1 MGDRHREMANNI
13 LGMHL
18 MADGAV
24 SDASV
29 FEEGRLAK
37 MLTDFVSALEMQ
49 LIYGPVFKHVELDPS
64 KLTGDVFQDEGGTSV
79 FCMISTSHLSVHV
92 WPLRKQFMLDIFSC
106 RDFDQAKAMEI
117 LSAYLNPSQLNTR
130 LVRRSPL

>member
-1 MGDRHREMANNI
+1 MNNI
-13 LGMHL
+13 SGMHL
-18 MADGAV
+18 IADGSV

-29 FEEGRLAK
+29 FDDGRLTK
-37 MLTDFVSALEMQ
+37 MFTDFVSALEMQ

-64 KLTGDVFQDEGGTSV
+64 KLTGDVFQDEGGTSA
-79 FCMISTSHLSVHV
+79 FCMISTSHVAVHV

-117 LSAYLNPSQLNTR
+117 LTAYLGPVQINTR
-130 LVRRSPL
+130 LFKRSPL